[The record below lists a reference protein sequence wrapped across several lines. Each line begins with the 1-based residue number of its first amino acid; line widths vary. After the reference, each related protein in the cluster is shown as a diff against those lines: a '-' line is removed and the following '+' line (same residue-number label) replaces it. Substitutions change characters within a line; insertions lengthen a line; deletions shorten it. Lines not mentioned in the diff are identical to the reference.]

1 MAKVLIIFGSTGGNT
16 EIVTDEVAEILSA
29 DEHKVTVKRAEESNV
44 NDLKGYGLYIFASS
58 TYGQGLLQ
66 DHMLKFFHKVK
77 QTGVKGR
84 KCAVIGLGDNK
95 YNTEYVIEAV
105 KILEK
110 GIKEIE
116 GELVIPALRINK
128 TPIPYLD
135 TSVKDWAK
143 KLSKKI
149 K

>member
-1 MAKVLIIFGSTGGNT
+1 MASVLIIFGSTGGNT
-16 EIVTDEVAEILSA
+16 EIVTDEVAEVLSNSG
-29 DEHKVTVKRAEESNV
+29 HKVTVQRAEESDV
-44 NDLKGYGLYIFASS
+44 KDLKGYSLYIFASS

-66 DHMLKFFHKVK
+66 DHMLKFFYKVK
-77 QTGVKGR
+77 QTSLKGK

-95 YNTEYVIEAV
+95 YNTEYVIESA

-110 GIKEIE
+110 GIKEI
-116 GELVIPALRINK
+116 GGKLIVPALRINK
-128 TPIPYLD
+128 TPVPYLD

-143 KLSKKI
+143 KLSKAI